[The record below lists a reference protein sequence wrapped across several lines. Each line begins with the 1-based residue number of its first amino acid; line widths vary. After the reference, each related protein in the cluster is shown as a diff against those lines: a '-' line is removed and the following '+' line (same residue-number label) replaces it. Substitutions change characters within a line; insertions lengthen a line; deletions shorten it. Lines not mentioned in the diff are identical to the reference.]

1 MRLFREANINFIRTS
16 HYPPRPDFLEL
27 CDEYGIYVEDETAVA
42 FLGQEIDCRENDPE
56 FTSRFMD
63 QFAELIERD
72 RSHPCVILWSLANE
86 SFWGTNIAMQNAYAH
101 QEDPSRLTIFSYP
114 ITQHEEDDRADI
126 WSMHYAA
133 WDQASDALVDSFNRS
148 CHEPLPWPVL
158 HDEST
163 HIPCYDRTDQRR
175 DPGVRDFWGETISRF
190 WDKIWNTQGALGCAI
205 WAGLDEVWLAS
216 GRRNH
221 WGAPWGILD
230 GWRRKKPGVL
240 ACA

>member
-1 MRLFREANINFIRTS
+1 MGALARVKVYYRSLPDFLSQVDSSVVYALNGAPLKLRGINRHDIHPVTGRAITHELVEADVRLFREANINFIRTS
-16 HYPPRPDFLEL
+16 HYPPRPDFLDL

-114 ITQHEEDDRADI
+114 ITRHEEDDRADI
-126 WSMHYAA
+126 WSKMCIR
-133 WDQASDALVDSFNRS
+133 DSGG
-148 CHEPLPWPVL
+148 L
-158 HDEST
+158 
-163 HIPCYDRTDQRR
+163 
-175 DPGVRDFWGETISRF
+175 GER
-190 WDKIWNTQGALGCAI
+190 
-205 WAGLDEVWLAS
+205 
-216 GRRNH
+216 
-221 WGAPWGILD
+221 
-230 GWRRKKPGVL
+230 
-240 ACA
+240 